1 MKPAPLARPA
11 LSALP
16 SVQVALRELAR
27 LMAQQLAEED
37 AGKAK
42 SNE

>member
-16 SVQVALRELAR
+16 SVQAALKEIAK
-27 LMAQQLAEED
+27 LMARQVVED
-37 AGKAK
+37 ELKK
-42 SNE
+42 